1 MQVLTDSD
9 RVQIDRL
16 GSVPFAS
23 ASRSLP
29 VSAAQV
35 FSVLERPGHLE
46 PFHPFC
52 RENTALVW
60 DEFER
65 RDRIVYL
72 NGLRLDRQFVQW
84 SPGEGFELLIGGSVE
99 KRSLVTWTLRDDSS
113 ASSTITITVRPYIYA
128 DKNRVTNAT
137 LHALWIRPRLN
148 AYLTSV
154 VNGLNQYL
162 ETGERVAR
170 NAYGAHPWF
179 SR

>member
-1 MQVLTDSD
+1 MVADSD
-9 RVQIDRL
+9 RLQVDRL
-16 GSVPFAS
+16 KSVPFAS
-23 ASRSLP
+23 ASASVP
-29 VSAAQV
+29 ASAAQV
-35 FSVLERPGHLE
+35 FAVLERPGHLE

-60 DEFER
+60 DESER

-84 SPGEGFELLIGGSVE
+84 SPGEGFELLIGGSVD
-99 KRSLVTWTLRDDSS
+99 KRSLVTWTLSDDSS

-128 DKNRVTNAT
+128 GKPRVTSAAINR
-137 LHALWIRPRLN
+137 LWIGPRLTS
-148 AYLTSV
+148 YLTSV
-154 VNGLNQYL
+154 ENGLNQYL

-170 NAYGAHPWF
+170 NAWGSHPWF

>member
-1 MQVLTDSD
+1 MLTDSD
-9 RVQIDRL
+9 RVQVDRL
-16 GSVPFAS
+16 RSVPFAS
-23 ASRSLP
+23 ASMSLP
-29 VSAAQV
+29 ASAAQV

-52 RENTALVW
+52 QENTALAW
-60 DEFER
+60 DESER

-72 NGLRLDRQFVQW
+72 NGKILDRQFVRW
-84 SPGEGFELLIGGSVE
+84 TPDEGFELLIGESIDE
-99 KRSLVTWTLRDDSS
+99 RSLVTWSLHDDSAVS
-113 ASSTITITVRPYIYA
+113 TTITITVQPYIYA
-128 DKNRVTNAT
+128 GKARVANAT

-170 NAYGAHPWF
+170 NAWGSHPWF

>member
-1 MQVLTDSD
+1 MLRDID
-9 RVQIDRL
+9 RVQVDRL
-16 GSVPFAS
+16 RSVPFAS

-29 VSAAQV
+29 ASAAQV

-52 RENTALVW
+52 RENAALVW
-60 DEFER
+60 DESER
-65 RDRIVYL
+65 SDRIVYL

-113 ASSTITITVRPYIYA
+113 VSSTITIRVRPYIYA
-128 DKNRVTNAT
+128 GKPRVTSAT
-137 LHALWIRPRLN
+137 INRLWIGPRLTS
-148 AYLTSV
+148 YLTSV

-170 NAYGAHPWF
+170 NAWGSHPWF

>member
-1 MQVLTDSD
+1 M
-9 RVQIDRL
+9 
-16 GSVPFAS
+16 
-23 ASRSLP
+23 
-29 VSAAQV
+29 
-35 FSVLERPGHLE
+35 
-46 PFHPFC
+46 
-52 RENTALVW
+52 W
-60 DEFER
+60 DESER
-65 RDRIVYL
+65 SDRIVYL

-113 ASSTITITVRPYIYA
+113 ASSTITIRVRPYIYA
-128 DKNRVTNAT
+128 GKTSVTKAA

-170 NAYGAHPWF
+170 NAYGSHPWF